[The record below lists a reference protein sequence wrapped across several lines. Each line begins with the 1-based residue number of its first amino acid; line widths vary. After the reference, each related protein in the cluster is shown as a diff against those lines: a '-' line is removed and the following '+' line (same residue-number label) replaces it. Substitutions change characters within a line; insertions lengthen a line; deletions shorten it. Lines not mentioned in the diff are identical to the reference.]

1 MRNIVLKLALCLI
14 NNLFLH
20 CFNQHMACPPE
31 YKVGQS
37 VGASLN
43 FVRFD
48 NLNPLNETA
57 PYDKS
62 NFQCTKVAII
72 IFDR

>member
-1 MRNIVLKLALCLI
+1 MSS
-14 NNLFLH
+14 
-20 CFNQHMACPPE
+20 E

-48 NLNPLNETA
+48 NLNPLNEIA

-62 NFQCTKVAII
+62 NFNAQKVAII
-72 IFDR
+72 IFFDRVTTILPMPNQF